1 MIFIWP
7 FLPLFRPLKRHN
19 GQIFLGLPDLT
30 IVQNPHA
37 QCANHET
44 HSVMQHTGYR
54 PFCPFCCQNL
64 GKPSFIIQF
73 GMSLQS
79 ELLLYSHRMET
90 WHTISQNEAHLYFH
104 LTCKDHK
111 LLGKTVRMLTKYM
124 IIAEMHLS
132 PTHSHNGNKHSVIK
146 TF

>member
-1 MIFIWP
+1 MPNVQIMKPILLCNILGTGHSAHFAAKIWASP
-7 FLPLFRPLKRHN
+7 
-19 GQIFLGLPDLT
+19 
-30 IVQNPHA
+30 V
-37 QCANHET
+37 
-44 HSVMQHTGYR
+44 
-54 PFCPFCCQNL
+54 
-64 GKPSFIIQF
+64 
-73 GMSLQS
+73 SLYS
-79 ELLLYSHRMET
+79 LACHYKVNYYYISHRMET